1 MESVFRKCIHSVKHV
16 HNKCTISIPP
26 FVITRFSG
34 LASGDIRA
42 LVFKAPLMTLH
53 FYLIKYL
60 VVNLLLLL
68 LDFLM
73 CVVLVV

>member
-68 LDFLM
+68 DFLM
-73 CVVLVV
+73 YVVLVV